1 MDYSTL
7 SPGTSFSLRPATMR
21 LSPCRALA
29 RYGFRYVSPNS
40 LTKACMLSDRGLLSM
55 PALLGNN
62 VDTDHIRK
70 LFCSRFICA
79 NVSNLSKQITLQG
92 QSQTQLTF
100 GLSATASLKKYSNKP
115 LADVAPKPGD

>member
-1 MDYSTL
+1 
-7 SPGTSFSLRPATMR
+7 
-21 LSPCRALA
+21 
-29 RYGFRYVSPNS
+29 
-40 LTKACMLSDRGLLSM
+40 M

-62 VDTDHIRK
+62 VDIDHIRK

-100 GLSATASLKKYSNKP
+100 GLSATASLKNIFQQAFGRCCSE
-115 LADVAPKPGD
+115 AR